1 MVGAA
6 LAMLR
11 LFLLFCISLLCLP
24 GAEAL
29 RFDVASIRAHFPDD
43 NRFRVKPPA
52 DGRFSATGAVA
63 KVLLMLAY
71 DVPEPQITGG
81 PNWFTTE
88 KWDIEAKSD
97 ARDFYDVGQTR
108 QMLQNLLAERFS
120 LQVHRENV
128 QRPAYVLIVA
138 KGGPKFKQAEGEGSS
153 NVRISGRSISLE
165 HGELARMTQLLA
177 SSLGRPVVDRTGL
190 SGHFN
195 LVLNWDDAPVSSGG
209 VPGLDAPA
217 SAGRDHGSIFTAIQQ
232 QLGLRLEPQ
241 RVAVEVIVVD
251 RMEKPSQN

>member
-1 MVGAA
+1 
-6 LAMLR
+6 MLK
-11 LFLLFCISLLCLP
+11 LYFLFCVSLLCLR

-29 RFDVASIRAHFPDD
+29 RFDVASIRAHSSDD

-81 PNWFTTE
+81 PNWLATE

-97 ARDFYDVGQTR
+97 ARDTYDVAQTR
-108 QMLQNLLAERFS
+108 QMLRNLLAERFS

-128 QRPAYVLIVA
+128 QRPAYVLTIA
-138 KGGPKFKQAEGEGSS
+138 KGGPKFQEADGEGSS

-165 HGELARMTQLLA
+165 RGELARMTQLLA
-177 SSLGRPVVDRTGL
+177 SALGRPVVDRTGL
-190 SGHFN
+190 NGHYN
-195 LVLNWDDAPVSSGG
+195 LALKWDDAPVSSGG

-217 SAGRDHGSIFTAIQQ
+217 SAASDHGSIFTAIQE

-241 RVAVEVIVVD
+241 RLAVELIVVD
-251 RMEKPSQN
+251 RMEKPPQH